1 MKTDML
7 FSSMNVSAS
16 GLRAQRK
23 RMNIVAEN
31 IANADTTRTK
41 DGTPYQRKF
50 VTFETA
56 SQSGSTFAS
65 QFPPAEQMSVP
76 LAATTDGIALGAGF
90 SSTSPTPMQ
99 LSEVE
104 GDVET
109 DTSPFKMIYD
119 PSHPD
124 ADANGY
130 VKSPN
135 VNVVTEMVEMIAASR
150 GYEANV
156 TAITAGKQ
164 MAKDALEI

>member
-7 FSSMNVSAS
+7 FSSMNISAS

-23 RMNIVAEN
+23 RMNVVAEN

-41 DGTPYQRKF
+41 DGGPYQRQY
-50 VTFETA
+50 VTFHTTGTNA
-56 SQSGSTFAS
+56 
-65 QFPPAEQMSVP
+65 FPSSLPPPQESIVP
-76 LAATTDGIALGAGF
+76 LASTSDGIAIGTGSLQAEGITQNLPAVDG
-90 SSTSPTPMQ
+90 
-99 LSEVE
+99 EVAN
-104 GDVET
+104 DPA
-109 DTSPFKMIYD
+109 PFKVIHD
-119 PSHPD
+119 PTHPD

-130 VKSPN
+130 VRMPN

-164 MAKDALEI
+164 MAKDALDI